1 MNILGISMSPSDQGL
16 CLLRDGEICNTESG
30 EAITTFSLQGY
41 LHSCGVTLQELDL
54 LAITD
59 RPSVQWQRIL
69 RTGFSMGLEG
79 ATLFVK
85 EMLPQIRS
93 KRGMDKWFGGKSD
106 FQGETLFVG
115 RHESLAAATFFQ
127 SGFEDAAIVTMDSG
141 LERVACAC
149 GTGASNQVAIDAE
162 QNYPHS
168 LELFYLAF
176 LPVIGLK
183 SEETD
188 RFAEL
193 AAAGKPKYSDQI
205 FTALLDLKED
215 GSFRLDMDYFSYAN
229 GLSLCM
235 QNLREALGWYT
246 APVGTIGTKEKDLAC
261 SLSVVMEEILL
272 RMLQYS
278 YRISSMK
285 NLCINNSRSFSCL
298 DSTPLVKA
306 SGFDNLHVQDIHS
319 SATGA
324 ALYAWHQHRKLSNK
338 TN

>member
-16 CLLRDGEICNTESG
+16 SLLRDGKIYNTVYG
-30 EAITTFSLQGY
+30 DAITPLSLQGF
-41 LHSCGVTLQELDL
+41 LGSCEITLQELDL
-54 LAITD
+54 LAISD
-59 RPSVQWQRIL
+59 RPSEQWQRIL

-79 ATLFVK
+79 AALFVK
-85 EMLPQIRS
+85 EMVPQMRS
-93 KRGMDKWFGGKSD
+93 KRWMDKCFGGKSD
-106 FQGETLFVG
+106 FQGEMLLVG

-149 GTGASNQVAIDAE
+149 GTGAFNQVAIDAE

-183 SEETD
+183 GEETD

-193 AAAGKPKYSDQI
+193 TAAGKPKYSDQI
-205 FTALLDLKED
+205 FTKLLDLKED
-215 GSFRLDMDYFSYAN
+215 GSFRLDMNYFSHAN

-235 QNLREALGWYT
+235 QNFREALGWYT
-246 APVGTIGTKEKDLAC
+246 APVGTIGTKERDLAC
-261 SLSVVMEEILL
+261 SLAVVMEEILL
-272 RMLQYS
+272 RMLRYS
-278 YRISSMK
+278 NKISSMK
-285 NLCINNSRSFSCL
+285 NLCINNNRSFSCL
-298 DSTPLVKA
+298 DSASLVKA
-306 SGFDNLHVQDIHS
+306 SGFENLHVQDIHS

-324 ALYAWHQHRKLSNK
+324 ALYAWHQHLNLSNK
-338 TN
+338 TH